1 MLQYPLS
8 SQRVL
13 IILSHWSI
21 ALFLLLTLTA
31 CAGGIGGRSSVAWR
45 EEVLLH
51 DGKKVIVERSQTYGG
66 RHEVGQSPPVKELT
80 IAFKLPGSGQ
90 RITWTSEYAEDLGRT
105 NFDLA
110 ALHVLNDTP
119 YLVALPNLC
128 LSYNKWGRPNPPYV
142 FFKYEGKI
150 WKRIAL
156 AEFPTEFKDTN
167 MVINSL
173 GEAEALK
180 SQSLVSADWVKA
192 VNAELRQPEYKTI
205 LREALPKEQMMAMC
219 DERVLYKGYW
229 LRPNDPMARK
239 FVDQQ
244 QK

>member
-1 MLQYPLS
+1 MLKYPLS

-13 IILSHWSI
+13 VILSHWSL
-21 ALFLLLTLTA
+21 ALFLLVTLTA
-31 CAGGIGGRSSVAWR
+31 CAGGIGGSASVAWR

-51 DGKKVIVERSQTYGG
+51 DGKKIIVERSQTYGG

-80 IAFKLPGSGQ
+80 IAFKQPGSGQ

-105 NFDLA
+105 NFDIA

-142 FFKYEGKI
+142 FFKYEGNV

-156 AEFPTEFKDTN
+156 EELPTEFKDTN
-167 MVINSL
+167 MVINNL

-180 SQSLVSADWVKA
+180 SQSLVSAERVKEL
-192 VNAELRQPEYKTI
+192 NAKLRQPEYKTI
-205 LREALPKEQMMAMC
+205 LLKTFPQEQMTTMC
-219 DERVLYKGYW
+219 AEMIHYKCGW
-229 LRPNDPMARK
+229 ISPIGDFGRK
-239 FVDQQ
+239 FMDSTC
-244 QK
+244 K